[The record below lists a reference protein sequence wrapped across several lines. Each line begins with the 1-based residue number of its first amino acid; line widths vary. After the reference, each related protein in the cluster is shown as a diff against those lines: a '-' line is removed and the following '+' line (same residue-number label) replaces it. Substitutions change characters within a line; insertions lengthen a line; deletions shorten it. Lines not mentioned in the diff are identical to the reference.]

1 MEWDQWVNSILP
13 KDWDKDIPV
22 FPPDSKGLATR
33 AAGGQVINAIASQV
47 PSLIGGSAD
56 LNPSTNTAM
65 KGRGN
70 FQSPGSGGE
79 LVQGSVS
86 GPWGYEGA
94 NVAFGVREHAMG
106 SILNGMALHGGLIPF
121 GSTFLT
127 FSDYMR
133 PSIRLG
139 ALMRLHIIYI
149 FTHDSVALGEDGP
162 THQPVEHL
170 ASLRAMPNLTVIR
183 PADANETAEAW
194 RVAMEQ
200 KEGPVALILTRQNVP
215 VIDRSKFN
223 PANGLRNGAY
233 ILADSPARP
242 EIILMATGSE
252 VHLALEVYERLRNE
266 GIGVR
271 VVSMPS
277 WELFEKQPEEYRN
290 KILPSEIT
298 IRMSIEAGVTL
309 GWHKYV
315 GLQGEIVGIDHF
327 GASAPGKTVLKEF
340 GFTSENVV
348 KRVRALLAE
357 RRGG

>member
-1 MEWDQWVNSILP
+1 
-13 KDWDKDIPV
+13 
-22 FPPDSKGLATR
+22 
-33 AAGGQVINAIASQV
+33 
-47 PSLIGGSAD
+47 
-56 LNPSTNTAM
+56 
-65 KGRGN
+65 
-70 FQSPGSGGE
+70 
-79 LVQGSVS
+79 
-86 GPWGYEGA
+86 
-94 NVAFGVREHAMG
+94 
-106 SILNGMALHGGLIPF
+106 
-121 GSTFLT
+121 
-127 FSDYMR
+127 
-133 PSIRLG
+133 
-139 ALMRLHIIYI
+139 
-149 FTHDSVALGEDGP
+149 
-162 THQPVEHL
+162 
-170 ASLRAMPNLTVIR
+170 
-183 PADANETAEAW
+183 
-194 RVAMEQ
+194 
-200 KEGPVALILTRQNVP
+200 

-290 KILPSEIT
+290 KVLPSEIT

>member
-1 MEWDQWVNSILP
+1 M
-13 KDWDKDIPV
+13 
-22 FPPDSKGLATR
+22 A
-33 AAGGQVINAIASQV
+33 
-47 PSLIGGSAD
+47 
-56 LNPSTNTAM
+56 
-65 KGRGN
+65 
-70 FQSPGSGGE
+70 
-79 LVQGSVS
+79 
-86 GPWGYEGA
+86 
-94 NVAFGVREHAMG
+94 
-106 SILNGMALHGGLIPF
+106 SILNGMALHGGLVPF

-194 RVAMEQ
+194 RVAMEHR
-200 KEGPVALILTRQNVP
+200 EGPVALILTRQNVP
-215 VIDRSKFN
+215 VIDRSRFN

-242 EIILMATGSE
+242 EIILIATGSE
-252 VHLALEVYERLRNE
+252 VHLAIEVYEKLRNE

-277 WELFEKQPEEYRN
+277 WELFERQPEEYRN
-290 KILPSEIT
+290 KILPPQIT
-298 IRMSIEAGVTL
+298 ARISIEAGATL

-315 GLQGEIVGIDHF
+315 ALEGGIFGIDHY

-340 GFTSENVV
+340 GFTSENVL